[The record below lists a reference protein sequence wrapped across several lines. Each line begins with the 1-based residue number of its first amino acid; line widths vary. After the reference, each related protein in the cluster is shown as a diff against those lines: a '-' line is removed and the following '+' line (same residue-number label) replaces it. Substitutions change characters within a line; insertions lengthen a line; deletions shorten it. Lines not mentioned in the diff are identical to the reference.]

1 MIPNVSHNVAL
12 KTRRKVLALPQ
23 ITGVGAMTNQVVS
36 QITIVKLNSDEITI
50 CPK

>member
-23 ITGVGAMTNQVVS
+23 ITGVGAMTKSGRVS
-36 QITIVKLNSDEITI
+36 NNHS
-50 CPK
+50 